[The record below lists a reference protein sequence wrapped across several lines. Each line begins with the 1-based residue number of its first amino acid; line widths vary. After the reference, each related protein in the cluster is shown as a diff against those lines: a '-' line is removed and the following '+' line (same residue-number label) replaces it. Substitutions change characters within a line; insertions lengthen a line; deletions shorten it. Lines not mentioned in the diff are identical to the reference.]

1 MSEEI
6 DYAEMLE
13 IPVATVNV
21 VKKKPRRF
29 RDLKSLAVGK
39 VNERMESRAR
49 GRDKTYAG
57 NDFAGDAASAAGTSG
72 AESAAGDVP
81 PSEGTVTETALSPY
95 EEPVR
100 RTHPV
105 LIVEFALACLLCLT
119 IFLTNVFMSNSAIN
133 TFLRGILNPAESE
146 AALTY
151 SDFTL
156 SGVVSEFADVEITVS
171 SAGVLSFTAEC
182 SVYPACDGTVKSVT
196 QNGETYTAVIA
207 HSDTFESV
215 YTGLTSVYY
224 AAGES
229 VLSGVPL
236 GYTQGES
243 AVQVTFYQDGQ
254 MLNCYSVDAENCL
267 SWNE

>member
-21 VKKKPRRF
+21 VKKKRRRL
-29 RDLKSLAVGK
+29 RDLKAMAVGK

-49 GRDKTYAG
+49 ARDKTYAG
-57 NDFAGDAASAAGTSG
+57 NDPVEDDAPET
-72 AESAAGDVP
+72 ESAGDVP
-81 PSEGTVTETALSPY
+81 PPEGVVTETALSPY
-95 EEPVR
+95 EEPKR
-100 RTHPV
+100 ATHPV
-105 LIVEFALACLLCLT
+105 LIVEFALACALCLT

-133 TFLRGILNPAESE
+133 TFLRGILNPTEE
-146 AALTY
+146 PAALTY

-156 SGVVSEFADVEITVS
+156 SGVVSEFADVDITVS

-182 SVYPACDGTVKSVT
+182 SVYPACDGTVESVT
-196 QNGETYTAVIA
+196 QNGDTYTAVVA
-207 HSDTFESV
+207 HSDTFQSV

-229 VLSGVPL
+229 VVSNVPFA
-236 GYTQGES
+236 YTQGE
-243 AVQVTFYQDGQ
+243 APVQVTFYQDGQ